1 MKLIV
6 ITLYIVFSSFY
17 LLNEKVT
24 LEASLT
30 EVLIRLGDK
39 TPLHYKYKTND
50 TTLIRQGFEIVTKGR
65 TIAPNGKLSKR
76 QSKYFVC
83 TDCHNV
89 LREDPDLTESNPDTR
104 LIYAEE
110 HDIPFLSGT
119 TFFGMVN
126 REHWYNDDYIKKY
139 GALVVPAH
147 DTLVN
152 AVHLCTVEC
161 SQGRALEEWELK
173 AVMAYFYSLEYKL
186 KDLDLTSQELEQINK
201 AQTPKEKKETLT
213 LLKKHYLNYSPA
225 TFVNPIPVGK
235 REMGKNGDPTTGE
248 IIYKR
253 SCLQCH
259 AEGRVTNF
267 VLSESTLD
275 LKFLKN
281 HLNEDSHKSVYTI
294 VRKGTYALPGYRP
307 YMPNY
312 TLERLSRKQMEDL
325 IAFIQKEGK

>member
-1 MKLIV
+1 MKLII
-6 ITLYIVFSSFY
+6 ITLSFVLSSFY
-17 LLNEKVT
+17 LLNNKVT
-24 LEASLT
+24 SETSLT
-30 EVLIRLGDK
+30 EVLIKLGDK
-39 TPLHYKYKTND
+39 TSLHYKYKTND
-50 TTLIRQGFEIVTKGR
+50 TVLIRQGFEIVTKGR

-83 TDCHNV
+83 TDCHNIF
-89 LREDPDLTESNPDTR
+89 REDPDLTQSNPDTR
-104 LIYAEE
+104 LDYAVK
-110 HDIPFLSGT
+110 HDIPFLPGT
-119 TFFGMVN
+119 TFYGMVN
-126 REHWYNDDYIKKY
+126 REHWYNDDYVKKY

-152 AVHLCTVEC
+152 AVHLCSVEC
-161 SQGRALEEWELK
+161 SQGRALEAWELD

-186 KDLDLTSQELEQINK
+186 KDLELTSRELQQINT
-201 AQTPKEKKETLT
+201 AQTSKEKKEILT
-213 LLKKHYLNYSPA
+213 QLKKHYLNYSPA
-225 TFVNPIPVGK
+225 TFVDPIPVDK
-235 REMGKNGDPTTGE
+235 REMGKNGDAAKGK

-267 VLSESTLD
+267 ILSDNTLD
-275 LKFLKN
+275 LKFLKS
-281 HLNEDSHKSVYTI
+281 HLDKDSHKSVYTI

-325 IAFIQKEGK
+325 VAFIQKEGN